1 MSLLDDVTARG
12 VEVRTRVRD
21 LLERHEYPGD
31 IKTHALVGYVDIA
44 LEHHKAI
51 WLLKD
56 AKLNGSALAL
66 VRPVFDTML
75 RAHWI
80 NKVATEEQIE
90 QAFNDQLK
98 LRMPKLFADFKYA
111 YFDSIPPEEAAVS
124 PEMADKFLQLL
135 DHIWKVTSSYTHSGG
150 LQLGRRFQPN
160 GELKPNYSD
169 ADIAQALSSATVALL
184 LLVHMFFVC
193 MGRYDEME
201 EVRTLLRKCHAD
213 FNERLRN
220 AQ

>member
-1 MSLLDDVTARG
+1 VSLLDDITARG

-21 LLERHEYPGD
+21 LLERHKYPGD

-56 AKLNGSALAL
+56 AKLNGSAFAL

-75 RAHWI
+75 RAHWV
-80 NKVATEEQIE
+80 NKVATDEQIE
-90 QAFNDQLK
+90 QVFNDQLK
-98 LRMPKLFADFKYA
+98 VRMPKLYADFKRA

-124 PEMADKFLQLL
+124 PETADKFLQLL

-160 GELKPNYSD
+160 GALKPNYSE
-169 ADIAQALSSATVALL
+169 ADTAQALSSATVALL
-184 LLVHMFFVC
+184 LLVHMFFVSVGC
-193 MGRYDEME
+193 YEEME
-201 EVRTLLRKCHAD
+201 DVRTLLRQSHDD
-213 FNERLRN
+213 FKERLGSG
-220 AQ
+220 Q